1 MKYLSLASLL
11 TVFLLSSCRSGDK
24 EVTVEFQLVQNGTP
38 YTMSSPFSKGDTA
51 IALDLFHF
59 YISEL
64 TIGDQLISD
73 VLFVDPSDSTYSN
86 YTLNLEKRA
95 SYVSF
100 GLGVPEDMNALDPTT
115 FETSHP
121 LSSAFAM
128 YWTWASK
135 YRFIKAE
142 GRFNASGDLSDA
154 ANNDGIIWHTG
165 TDPLYRTTTLDVD
178 VRTGDHI
185 VFKLD
190 LDKLISGVS
199 LDKDGFTHTT
209 VDTFGTAEK
218 VSNEAI
224 AAIEVAVE

>member
-11 TVFLLSSCRSGDK
+11 TIFLLSSCRSGDK
-24 EVTVEFQLVQNGTP
+24 NVTVEFQLVQNGTP
-38 YTMSSPFSKGDTA
+38 YTMSSPFNKGDTA

-64 TIGDQLISD
+64 TMGDQLISD
-73 VLFVDPSDSTYSN
+73 VLFVDPGDSTYSN
-86 YTLNLEKRA
+86 YTLNLEKR
-95 SYVSF
+95 SSNVSF
-100 GLGVPEDMNALDPTT
+100 GLGVPEDMNAMDPTT

-154 ANNDGIIWHTG
+154 ANNGGIIWHTG
-165 TDPLYRTTTLDVD
+165 TDPLYRTTTLDID
-178 VRTGDHI
+178 VRPGDHI

-224 AAIEVAVE
+224 AAFEVVVE

>member
-24 EVTVEFQLVQNGTP
+24 NVTVEFQLVQNGTP
-38 YTMSSPFSKGDTA
+38 YTMSSPFNKGDTA
-51 IALDLFHF
+51 IALDLFQF

-64 TIGDQLISD
+64 TIGDELISD
-73 VLFVDPSDSTYSN
+73 VLFVDPSDSIYSN

-95 SYVSF
+95 SNVSF
-100 GLGVPEDMNALDPTT
+100 GLGVPEDMNAMDPTT
-115 FETSHP
+115 FESSHP

-165 TDPLYRTTTLDVD
+165 TDPLYRTTTLDID
-178 VRTGDHI
+178 VRPGDHI

-190 LDKLISGVS
+190 LDKLISEVS

-224 AAIEVAVE
+224 AAIEVVVE

>member
-11 TVFLLSSCRSGDK
+11 TIFLLSSCRSGDK
-24 EVTVEFQLVQNGTP
+24 NVTVEFQLVQNGTP
-38 YTMSSPFSKGDTA
+38 YTMSSPFNKGDTA

-64 TIGDQLISD
+64 TMGDQLISD

-95 SYVSF
+95 SNVSF
-100 GLGVPEDMNALDPTT
+100 GLGVPEDMNAMDPTT

-154 ANNDGIIWHTG
+154 ANNGGIIWHTG
-165 TDPLYRTTTLDVD
+165 TDPLYRTTTLDID
-178 VRTGDHI
+178 VRPGDHI

-224 AAIEVAVE
+224 AAFEVVVE

>member
-11 TVFLLSSCRSGDK
+11 SVFLLSSCRSGDK
-24 EVTVEFQLVQNGTP
+24 IVTVEFQLVQNGTP
-38 YTMSSPFSKGDTA
+38 YTMSSPFNKGDTA

-95 SYVSF
+95 SNVSF
-100 GLGVPEDMNALDPTT
+100 GLGVPEDMNAMDPTT

-154 ANNDGIIWHTG
+154 ANNGGIIWHTG
-165 TDPLYRTTTLDVD
+165 TDPLYRTTTLDID
-178 VRTGDHI
+178 VRPGDHI

-224 AAIEVAVE
+224 AAFEVVVE

>member
-1 MKYLSLASLL
+1 MKHLSLAVLL
-11 TVFLLSSCRSGDK
+11 FTLLLSSCRSGDK
-24 EVTVEFQLVQNGTP
+24 EITIEFQLVQNGTP
-38 YTMSSPFSKGDTA
+38 YTMSTPFNKGDTA

-64 TIGDQLISD
+64 TIGDRLVSD
-73 VLFVDPSDSTYSN
+73 VLFVDPSDSVFSN
-86 YTLNLEKRA
+86 YTLSLEKRA
-95 SYVSF
+95 STVSF
-100 GLGVPEDMNALDPTT
+100 GLGVPEAMNAMDPTT

-154 ANNDGIIWHTG
+154 ANNEGIIWHTG
-165 TDPLYRTTTLDVD
+165 TDPLYRTTTLEAD
-178 VRTGDHI
+178 VRPGDHV

-190 LDKLISGVS
+190 LDQLIAGVS
-199 LDKDGFTHTT
+199 LSKDGFTHTT
-209 VDTFGTAEK
+209 VDTFDTAEK
-218 VSNEAI
+218 VSNETI
-224 AAIEVAVE
+224 AAIEVVVE

>member
-11 TVFLLSSCRSGDK
+11 TIFLLSSCRSGDK
-24 EVTVEFQLVQNGTP
+24 NVTVEFQLVQNGTP
-38 YTMSSPFSKGDTA
+38 YTMSSPFNKGDTA

-86 YTLNLEKRA
+86 YTLNLEKR
-95 SYVSF
+95 SSNVSF
-100 GLGVPEDMNALDPTT
+100 GLGVPEDMNAMDPTT

-154 ANNDGIIWHTG
+154 ANNGGIIWHTG
-165 TDPLYRTTTLDVD
+165 TDPLYRTTTLDID
-178 VRTGDHI
+178 VRPGDHI

-190 LDKLISGVS
+190 LDKLISAVS

-209 VDTFGTAEK
+209 LDTFGTAEK

-224 AAIEVAVE
+224 AAFEVVVE